1 MLAAGPIGQPANQ
14 TIASMYTGA
23 AMSNFYN
30 DTAAITTAEG
40 AGITLSFEGARIVW
54 R

>member
-14 TIASMYTGA
+14 TVASMYTGA
-23 AMSNFYN
+23 AMSDFYN

-40 AGITLSFEGARIVW
+40 AGITLSFEGGLAV
-54 R
+54 